1 MIVIFLWRDA
11 KSVSLKCFVNLW
23 QSGVV
28 KIKIENGKIIRAT
41 ESELFALYLDREM
54 DDVIS
59 FTEYVVRMQQAGCE
73 VIVGEDKE
81 ADF

>member
-1 MIVIFLWRDA
+1 MV
-11 KSVSLKCFVNLW
+11 
-23 QSGVV
+23 Q
-28 KIKIENGKIIRAT
+28 IKIENGKIIRAT

-81 ADF
+81 ADS

>member
-1 MIVIFLWRDA
+1 M
-11 KSVSLKCFVNLW
+11 KCFVNLW

-28 KIKIENGKIIRAT
+28 QIKIENGKIIRAT

-73 VIVGEDKE
+73 IIVGEDKG